1 MTDDSTDEIMIE
13 ADGLSKYYGQFVA
26 VENLTFTI
34 KKGEVVAFLGPNG
47 AGEKYDHEN
56 AHRLSCSFNRV
67 R

>member
-47 AGEKYDHEN
+47 AGK
-56 AHRLSCSFNRV
+56 V
-67 R
+67 RP